1 METVTT
7 SREAPVGHAP
17 NGVAHVGET
26 HRHPG
31 RPSTVAA
38 FAPQIKEWLRSEAV
52 LSGAEL
58 LRRARLAGYRGGKSA
73 LYELVR
79 RLRQTHPTNDSL
91 HALTNGAAAEAAVV
105 EISARPVQDAPP
117 LPPADCERG
126 DRATEINAQRPPV
139 APLAPRSDESREPKV
154 LRCRCGGLLRFD
166 LGHLADAERLGLRD
180 QVPLLWKCMICGR
193 SRRSDESYPLTRI
206 VATLHQFAS
215 MGSTHDAFEPRNG
228 GYR

>member
-7 SREAPVGHAP
+7 SREAPVGHAT
-17 NGVAHVGET
+17 NGVAHVGEA

-117 LPPADCERG
+117 L
-126 DRATEINAQRPPV
+126 PV